1 MATGS
6 ELPQDLQSTELLSQ
20 ALLGDEEDDC
30 DKILS
35 QLPSL
40 ESLDAY
46 FPQNA
51 CNYVQNTTSINR
63 FRDPVIEEE
72 VKAAQKAVVNSSQH
86 AEKYH
91 LDSYCVEGMES
102 VKMESIF

>member
-1 MATGS
+1 MVTGS

-20 ALLGDEEDDC
+20 ALLGDEEDC

-46 FPQNA
+46 FSQDA
-51 CNYVQNTTSINR
+51 CNYVQITTSINR

-72 VKAAQKAVVNSSQH
+72 VKAA
-86 AEKYH
+86 
-91 LDSYCVEGMES
+91 
-102 VKMESIF
+102 

>member
-20 ALLGDEEDDC
+20 ALLGDEEDC
-30 DKILS
+30 DRILS

-46 FPQNA
+46 FPQDA
-51 CNYVQNTTSINR
+51 CNYVQITTSINR
-63 FRDPVIEEE
+63 FWDPVIEEE
-72 VKAAQKAVVNSSQH
+72 VKAA
-86 AEKYH
+86 
-91 LDSYCVEGMES
+91 
-102 VKMESIF
+102 